1 MTLKGLDLPKKS
13 LAKVSTAPILVCT
26 KFVSGVH
33 RCKHVD
39 ILPVIYL
46 SFVLPE
52 RSVALKLSLDQN
64 LPFGSTSLPPGL
76 ILVWSRFDK
85 SLY

>member
-13 LAKVSTAPILVCT
+13 LTKVSTAPILVCT
-26 KFVSGVH
+26 KFVSGVN

-39 ILPVIYL
+39 ILSVIYL

-64 LPFGSTSLPPGL
+64 FLFESTKPDFG
-76 ILVWSRFDK
+76 LVQV
-85 SLY
+85 